1 MTIVRRASTGGASL
15 PGETPPASLAESLR
29 RLDFYAVDLRE
40 GSRVGGCLSILTTMT
55 IAVLFIIQVSALMTP
70 SYVTDIVVDHSPDA
84 RVAVNVRIDFPRC
97 ECAYLAL
104 DVVDALGWRSSVK
117 NISGENIYK
126 HPIGGPLT
134 YMNLEH
140 VSPAEEELD
149 STRRAA
155 DYGAWTT
162 DFDHYGN
169 RRISYDVVGE
179 EMFDRMVQMHK
190 LLLVN
195 FHAPWCR
202 HCQAFAPI
210 WEHAAEMTKL
220 ELRRVGKPRLTLGLA
235 SVDCTASDNVALC
248 DKLHIQ
254 AYPNVRIYRAG
265 SLHPSK
271 RAHASEDAQSEDS
284 FQYEVY
290 HGTRNAESLA
300 KFADSLLREI
310 ESAEDDGS
318 FSPNVGHDGDGDGRV
333 DSALRSPGCSV
344 NGNFHVNR
352 VPGAFYFVPRSR
364 AHSIADVDM
373 THVIKHLSFGQHV
386 PGRPSF
392 VPRHLSKAWRLVPR
406 DLGGRF
412 ASTGIGFTQFNA
424 DETRRTAFEHYMHVI
439 PRTFAPIGE
448 SPMQVYEYTF
458 SSNSFTIRDNAEE
471 RETMFYESDGVDD
484 EFRRPTGP
492 VVKFSYDTSPMSV
505 VTRETRKPLL
515 EWLLGCAAI
524 LGGLLTCSCAAEKIF
539 TAASREFKRR
549 IGKFH

>member
-1 MTIVRRASTGGASL
+1 M
-15 PGETPPASLAESLR
+15 
-29 RLDFYAVDLRE
+29 
-40 GSRVGGCLSILTTMT
+40 SILTTMT
-55 IAVLFIIQVSALMTP
+55 IAFLFFMQVSALMTP

-126 HPIGGPLT
+126 HPIGGPLK

-179 EMFDRMVQMHK
+179 EMFDRMVRMHE

-271 RAHASEDAQSEDS
+271 
-284 FQYEVY
+284 
-290 HGTRNAESLA
+290 
-300 KFADSLLREI
+300 
-310 ESAEDDGS
+310 
-318 FSPNVGHDGDGDGRV
+318 
-333 DSALRSPGCSV
+333 
-344 NGNFHVNR
+344 
-352 VPGAFYFVPRSR
+352 
-364 AHSIADVDM
+364 
-373 THVIKHLSFGQHV
+373 
-386 PGRPSF
+386 
-392 VPRHLSKAWRLVPR
+392 
-406 DLGGRF
+406 
-412 ASTGIGFTQFNA
+412 
-424 DETRRTAFEHYMHVI
+424 
-439 PRTFAPIGE
+439 
-448 SPMQVYEYTF
+448 
-458 SSNSFTIRDNAEE
+458 
-471 RETMFYESDGVDD
+471 
-484 EFRRPTGP
+484 
-492 VVKFSYDTSPMSV
+492 
-505 VTRETRKPLL
+505 
-515 EWLLGCAAI
+515 
-524 LGGLLTCSCAAEKIF
+524 
-539 TAASREFKRR
+539 
-549 IGKFH
+549 

>member
-1 MTIVRRASTGGASL
+1 MSL
-15 PGETPPASLAESLR
+15 
-29 RLDFYAVDLRE
+29 
-40 GSRVGGCLSILTTMT
+40 LTATT
-55 IAVLFIIQVSALMTP
+55 IAFLFAMQVSALMTS
-70 SYVTDIVVDHSPDA
+70 SYLTDIVVDHSPDA
-84 RVAVNVRIDFPRC
+84 RLAVNIRVEFPRVSC
-97 ECAYLAL
+97 EYMSLRVL
-104 DVVDALGWRSSVK
+104 DAMGSNA

-126 HPIGGPLT
+126 HPIGGALK

-140 VSPAEEELD
+140 VSPAEEEFD
-149 STRRAA
+149 STRRAV

-169 RRISYDVVGE
+169 RRISYDAVGE
-179 EMFDRMVQMHK
+179 AVFNRMVQMHK

-195 FHAPWCR
+195 FHAPWCK

-235 SVDCTASDNVALC
+235 SVDCTADENVDLC

-271 RAHASEDAQSEDS
+271 RAHASEDEPSDI
-284 FQYEVY
+284 QYEVY
-290 HGTRNAESLA
+290 HGARNAESLA

-310 ESAEDDGS
+310 EAAEDDGS
-318 FSPNVGHDGDGDGRV
+318 FSTNVGHDGDGDGRV
-333 DSALRSPGCSV
+333 DSTVRSPGCSV
-344 NGNFHVNR
+344 NGQFHVNR

-364 AHSIADVDM
+364 AHSMADVDM
-373 THVIKHLSFGQHV
+373 THVIKHLSFGQNV

-392 VPRHLSKAWRLVPR
+392 VPRHLRKAWRLVPR

-412 ASTGIGFTQFNA
+412 ASAGIGFTQFNA

-448 SPMQVYEYTF
+448 APMNMYEYTF
-458 SSNSFTIRDNAEE
+458 SSNSFTIRDDAEA
-471 RETMFYESDGVDD
+471 REAMFYERDVVDD

-505 VTRETRKPLL
+505 VTREVRKPLL

>member
-55 IAVLFIIQVSALMTP
+55 IAFLFFMQVSALMTP

-126 HPIGGPLT
+126 HPIGGPLK

-179 EMFDRMVQMHK
+179 EMFDRMVRMHK

-290 HGTRNAESLA
+290 HGSRNAESLA

-318 FSPNVGHDGDGDGRV
+318 FSTNVGHDGDGDGRV

-352 VPGAFYFVPRSR
+352 VPWAFYFVPRSR

-373 THVIKHLSFGQHV
+373 THVIKHLSFPDTFPDV
-386 PGRPSF
+386 RVSC
-392 VPRHLSKAWRLVPR
+392 
-406 DLGGRF
+406 LGISAKRGGWSLETWAD
-412 ASTGIGFTQFNA
+412 ASRARASALRSLTR
-424 DETRRTAFEHYMHVI
+424 TRRDA
-439 PRTFAPIGE
+439 PRSSITCTSFRERSRRSE
-448 SPMQVYEYTF
+448 SPPYTCTSTPF
-458 SSNSFTIRDNAEE
+458 RAIRLQYATTPRSERRCFTRATAWTMSFADRRD
-471 RETMFYESDGVDD
+471 R
-484 EFRRPTGP
+484 
-492 VVKFSYDTSPMSV
+492 
-505 VTRETRKPLL
+505 
-515 EWLLGCAAI
+515 W
-524 LGGLLTCSCAAEKIF
+524 
-539 TAASREFKRR
+539 
-549 IGKFH
+549 